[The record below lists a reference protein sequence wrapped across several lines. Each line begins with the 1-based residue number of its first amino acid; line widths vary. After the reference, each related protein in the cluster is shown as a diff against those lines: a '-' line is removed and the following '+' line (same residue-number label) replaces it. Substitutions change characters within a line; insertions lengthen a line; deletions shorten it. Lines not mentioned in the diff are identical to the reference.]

1 MLNASGI
8 APLMKLLKQKK
19 EDTKVTLH
27 STAAIQNLTYKNTEC
42 CAEVLDHQGEKALK
56 NLLTHKKE
64 DVQQFAAGALA
75 NLQLYKRK
83 EEPAEAKPKGQK
95 LSMKVA
101 NILSRKGKDSP
112 RPPASGSGGS
122 SIDQQMVVEAAM
134 KLQAVWRGNRAR
146 RQYEERYRKKKS
158 KKANKYDVFRA
169 GDVRNELA
177 VMEPTNSGGG
187 RLPTLGGGGK
197 PPGMG
202 FGAGLAPM
210 GGPRLPPR
218 LAPIGGGGQLPK
230 LPGPP
235 AGGLPPMG
243 GGGRGPPPMPPGLGG
258 YGGGGSMSQFG
269 AGFNPPMG
277 GQMPMPGGMGSGG
290 LGRLPGGLR

>member
-1 MLNASGI
+1 MEHSRASSIRNEVRAYTACILANIAFLEAGQFKVLHASGI

-83 EEPAEAKPKGQK
+83 DEPVEAKPKGQK

-112 RPPASGSGGS
+112 RPVASGGGGS

-134 KLQAVWRGNRAR
+134 KLQAVWRGHLT
-146 RQYEERYRKKKS
+146 S
-158 KKANKYDVFRA
+158 KKVRVLRA
-169 GDVRNELA
+169 A
-177 VMEPTNSGGG
+177 
-187 RLPTLGGGGK
+187 
-197 PPGMG
+197 
-202 FGAGLAPM
+202 
-210 GGPRLPPR
+210 
-218 LAPIGGGGQLPK
+218 
-230 LPGPP
+230 
-235 AGGLPPMG
+235 
-243 GGGRGPPPMPPGLGG
+243 
-258 YGGGGSMSQFG
+258 
-269 AGFNPPMG
+269 
-277 GQMPMPGGMGSGG
+277 
-290 LGRLPGGLR
+290 